1 MQAESPVV
9 DGKDPD
15 GLRDVVEGGAG
26 QLGPGFAEF
35 PDNYGY
41 VASKHAEIGLTKST
55 ALDYAHLGIRA
66 SAHCARA
73 WSTLPPSAEMI
84 NGRTR
89 NCTKSRP

>member
-55 ALDYAHLGIRA
+55 ALDYAHLGIRV
-66 SAHCARA
+66 SALCPGLVNTPRA
-73 WSTLPPSAEMI
+73 P
-84 NGRTR
+84 R
-89 NCTKSRP
+89 